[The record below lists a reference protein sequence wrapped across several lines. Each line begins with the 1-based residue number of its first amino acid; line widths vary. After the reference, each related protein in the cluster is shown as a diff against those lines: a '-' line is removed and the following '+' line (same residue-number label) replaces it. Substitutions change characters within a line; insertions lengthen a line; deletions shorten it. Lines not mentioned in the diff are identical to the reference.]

1 MKNNKLHRRN
11 RYTADLKKNWN
22 DNKQYVKQAFNYI
35 VLKKN
40 FPSLKHLESYHV
52 Y

>member
-1 MKNNKLHRRN
+1 MKNNKLHRSDG
-11 RYTADLKKNWN
+11 YTADFLKNWN
-22 DNKQYVKQAFNYI
+22 DNEHYVIQAFNYI

-40 FPSLKHLESYHV
+40 FPSLEHLESYHV